1 MAQGSGDSGD
11 TVSVADTH
19 PACRVLGPGVRFV
32 VWVQGCPLSCAG
44 CISPQWIP
52 FAGGERVPVAD
63 LAEEIA
69 EAGVDGLTLSG
80 GEPFAQAAALA
91 RLVGLVRERRDL
103 SVMCYTGYSLAR
115 LRRRGGATAALLS
128 CVDLLVDGPY
138 VAHRHAD
145 LRWRA
150 SANQRVHQLT
160 GRHAAD
166 LTGADTSAGLQ
177 FEVGADDSLY
187 WLGVPP
193 APGFR
198 DRFER
203 ELGLTAT
210 DREPAP

>member
-1 MAQGSGDSGD
+1 MTSAD
-11 TVSVADTH
+11 TVTVADTH

-32 VWVQGCPLSCAG
+32 VWVQGCPLSCPG

-52 FAGGERVPVAD
+52 FAGGTRVPVAD
-63 LAEEIA
+63 LADTIA
-69 EAGVDGLTLSG
+69 ESAVDGLTLSG

-91 RLVGLVRERRDL
+91 RLVDLVRERRDL
-103 SVMCYTGYSLAR
+103 SVMCYTGYSLAQ
-115 LRRRGGATAALLS
+115 LRRRGGATAALLAG
-128 CVDLLVDGPY
+128 VDLLVDGPY
-138 VAHRHAD
+138 VARRHAD

-166 LTGADTSAGLQ
+166 LALRDTSAGLQ
-177 FEVGADDSLY
+177 FEVDADGSLY

-198 DRFER
+198 DRFEHA
-203 ELGLTAT
+203 LGLTAT
-210 DREPAP
+210 DKETAP